1 MKQGTG
7 ERRKREMKMEERIDT
22 CRAECIAVLA
32 VTGAIAQGLIQMDRR
47 HHAAICAALDAAVRS
62 LRSAAV
68 NPDGS
73 VDPVAIDALG
83 LVTHLR
89 DSVPPV
95 QPQWPAANQAW
106 GHA

>member
-1 MKQGTG
+1 MKL
-7 ERRKREMKMEERIDT
+7 EESIDT

-32 VTGAIAQGLIQMDRR
+32 VTGAIAQGLILMSPQ
-47 HHAAICAALDAAVRS
+47 HHAAVCSALDAAVRS

-73 VDPVAIDALG
+73 IDAIAIDALG
-83 LVTHLR
+83 LVARLR
-89 DSVPPV
+89 DSVP
-95 QPQWPAANQAW
+95 QAKPQWPAGNATW